1 MASILRKL
9 FRRKKQP
16 PLVCAV
22 NLDADGNPV
31 GEHPDHVH
39 TDACFINFEP
49 LAIAE
54 LFQSQSCQ
62 SCPPA
67 LPGIHAA
74 TADPNVLLL
83 SYPVTLFDH
92 TGWKDT
98 FSSLTN
104 DARQRA
110 YAKRW
115 NRTSLFTPQ
124 VIVNG
129 VADGSGRT
137 KEEIQQI
144 IQQGRDI
151 QKARDWHI
159 YIDAN
164 DTEVRVDTDKQE
176 ANPHEVALVVYANTD
191 QTVKVGKGV
200 NKGKKINHRNVVTS
214 VTKIGDWV
222 GGNATWYLPSPRSA
236 LAPDQG
242 AAIII
247 TDGGLG
253 GPIVAAAKI

>member
-22 NLDADGNPV
+22 NLDNEGNPV

-83 SYPVTLFDH
+83 
-92 TGWKDT
+92 
-98 FSSLTN
+98 
-104 DARQRA
+104 
-110 YAKRW
+110 
-115 NRTSLFTPQ
+115 
-124 VIVNG
+124 
-129 VADGSGRT
+129 
-137 KEEIQQI
+137 
-144 IQQGRDI
+144 
-151 QKARDWHI
+151 
-159 YIDAN
+159 
-164 DTEVRVDTDKQE
+164 TE
-176 ANPHEVALVVYANTD
+176 
-191 QTVKVGKGV
+191 
-200 NKGKKINHRNVVTS
+200 
-214 VTKIGDWV
+214 
-222 GGNATWYLPSPRSA
+222 
-236 LAPDQG
+236 APIAVLG
-242 AAIII
+242 I
-247 TDGGLG
+247 T
-253 GPIVAAAKI
+253 